1 MKPVFTEDG
10 VNYVYVQHNNVYLVA
25 LTRKN
30 SNVVMI
36 LVFLEKLIEVSA
48 ALCTSATCLH
58 ANASTPCPARSR
70 APPRA
75 RPRRS

>member
-48 ALCTSATCLH
+48 VLCTSTTCLYS
-58 ANASTPCPARSR
+58 NASTPCPARSR
-70 APPRA
+70 APPHA
-75 RPRRS
+75 RSRRS